1 MNEQCKFT
9 NAKGYR
15 CGSYAFNLYTEQI
28 DQGDRCDHH
37 YWQDRAVKAEAL
49 VDAARADEREECAKA
64 CDEIGEESDAF
75 TRDILRCTAAA
86 IRARGAT

>member
-15 CGSYAFNLYTEQI
+15 CGSYAFNLYKEQI

-49 VDAARADEREECAKA
+49 IDAARADEREECAKIA
-64 CDEIGEESDAF
+64 DMAYWWSDDAPSF
-75 TRDILRCTAAA
+75 S
-86 IRARGAT
+86 IRARGTT

>member
-15 CGSYAFNLYTEQI
+15 CGSYAFNLYKEQI

-49 VDAARADEREECAKA
+49 VDAARADEREACIELTDSRCQCAW
-64 CDEIGEESDAF
+64 
-75 TRDILRCTAAA
+75 A
-86 IRARGAT
+86 IRARGNT